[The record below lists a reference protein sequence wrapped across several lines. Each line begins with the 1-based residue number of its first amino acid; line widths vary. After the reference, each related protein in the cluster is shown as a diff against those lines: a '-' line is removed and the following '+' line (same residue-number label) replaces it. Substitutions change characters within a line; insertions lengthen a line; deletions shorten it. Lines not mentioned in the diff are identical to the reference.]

1 MALGDIFGPAEIVRT
16 VGKFKLDCTVE
27 ESHQSDLNVAEHPV
41 ESGGNIADNAVL
53 AAKEITIRG
62 IIVDYEVNSVSSF
75 IEVVNSLPQTGK
87 IVTDV
92 ISGKMNPFD
101 PKTQAKLLN
110 DAVGFV
116 GDLAANAVR
125 NIAPWL
131 PNVLGT
137 ALDLG
142 QSESRIRTKHDELY
156 RLQSSGELLEVVT
169 ATKIYK
175 NMVVK
180 GISSVTK
187 KDTVT
192 EYVLNLREIQVTA
205 EQLVKG
211 QGLTGG
217 AADMTSKSGKG
228 KGKGGKTGVGD
239 DVGAEGT
246 ADAVKPIVTQ
256 HQSVVERM
264 RGQVEAEKA
273 RLKGRFGF

>member
-1 MALGDIFGPAEIVRT
+1 MALGDIFGPVEINRT
-16 VGKFKLDCTVE
+16 VGKFKFDCTVE
-27 ESHQSDLNVAEHPV
+27 ESHQSDLEVAEHPI

-62 IIVDYEVNSVSSF
+62 IIVDYEVNSVSS
-75 IEVVNSLPQTGK
+75 IIAGVNSLPQTGQ
-87 IVTDV
+87 IIADV

-101 PKTQAKLLN
+101 PKTQQKLLS
-110 DAVGFV
+110 DAVDFV
-116 GDLAANAVR
+116 GDNIMAKVR

-131 PNVLGT
+131 PNVLGS

-142 QSESRIRTKHDELY
+142 HSDSRIRTKHDELY

-175 NMVVK
+175 DMVIK
-180 GISSVTK
+180 GISSITK

-192 EYVLNLREIQVTA
+192 EYILTLREVQVTA
-205 EQLVKG
+205 EQLVKS

-228 KGKGGKTGVGD
+228 KGKGGKSGVGD
-239 DVGAEGT
+239 DIGAEGK
-246 ADAVKPIVTQ
+246 ADAVKPKVTK

-273 RLKGRFGF
+273 KLAGRFGF